1 MNKIADISEPANELE
16 HLIADLS
23 EAGPLI
29 FVFGVGWW
37 TAHLAGTTAPVF
49 RGPADRRWW
58 HVDLGNDTANWT
70 MDVVDEITGAAR
82 ARPYPSVLPGG
93 RSDGAVPGAR
103 RDTVLSCS
111 WASCMTASR

>member
-37 TAHLAGTTAPVF
+37 TAHLAGT
-49 RGPADRRWW
+49 RHRCSADRPPAL
-58 HVDLGNDTANWT
+58 V
-70 MDVVDEITGAAR
+70 AR
-82 ARPYPSVLPGG
+82 
-93 RSDGAVPGAR
+93 
-103 RDTVLSCS
+103 
-111 WASCMTASR
+111 